1 VAAGIGGYLL
11 FGGGQK
17 TCPTPV
23 ATAFAT
29 AKTLPCVHLHWVPI
43 GGKPFDAVA
52 ARSFGF
58 VSYSTGLAVMNTA
71 SFIPTVKHDIS
82 LPAARGEARG
92 EALTPNG
99 QYLLVAGGSG
109 ITVFKVSHLEQ
120 GDPDPLCPLS
130 SGGPRDAAEVTPS
143 PDGKFAFVTLQHSGQ
158 VAVFNLQRAETTGR
172 CFQSDL
178 IQKIQVPPNPV
189 GIAASAD
196 GRYLY
201 VATGLGD
208 TVTTASKG
216 YLVILDMR
224 KAETKTRR
232 PILHTVAAGRG
243 LARVVISP
251 DRKYVW
257 ATVGG
262 GNTLLAYSAAELI
275 HDSNPAPKA
284 SVTVGQAPLGL
295 VFVKNNTRIVVADS
309 NRYDRPGTAPDL
321 AVIDVHKALER
332 EPAVLGII
340 TSKVMPRQ
348 FALES
353 NRKTLLVTSFGS
365 KEVGAVNAG
374 QLP

>member
-1 VAAGIGGYLL
+1 MRRG
-11 FGGGQK
+11 
-17 TCPTPV
+17 C
-23 ATAFAT
+23 
-29 AKTLPCVHLHWVPI
+29 TL
-43 GGKPFDAVA
+43 D
-52 ARSFGF
+52 R
-58 VSYSTGLAVMNTA
+58 
-71 SFIPTVKHDIS
+71 
-82 LPAARGEARG
+82 R
-92 EALTPNG
+92 
-99 QYLLVAGGSG
+99 
-109 ITVFKVSHLEQ
+109 
-120 GDPDPLCPLS
+120 
-130 SGGPRDAAEVTPS
+130 
-143 PDGKFAFVTLQHSGQ
+143 
-158 VAVFNLQRAETTGR
+158 QR
-172 CFQSDL
+172 L
-178 IQKIQVPPNPV
+178 

-201 VATGLGD
+201 VTTGLGD
-208 TVTTASKG
+208 TPTTASKG

-232 PILHTVAAGRG
+232 PIVHKVAAGRG
-243 LARVVISP
+243 LARVVPSP

-262 GNTLLAYSAAELI
+262 GNTLLAYSAAKLLSDPK
-275 HDSNPAPKA
+275 HALKA

-295 VFVKNNTRIVVADS
+295 VFVKNGTRIVVADS
-309 NRYDRPGTAPDL
+309 NRYHHGTAPDL
-321 AVIDVHKALER
+321 AVIDVHKALAG